1 MRKLFIGFVLW
12 AVLLTACNMESSQ
25 PGNTNPLTLTLE
37 ITPRA
42 VYSID
47 DIQGQIILSNQGDA
61 DLLVH
66 RCLLSLPFSAPPAM
80 SEVYLMISDSF
91 GNLIYNEYYTSRY
104 DLPLGDT
111 LSVIKPEEQIRKK
124 I

>member
-25 PGNTNPLTLTLE
+25 PGNTNPLTLTLK

-47 DIQGQIILSNQGDA
+47 DIQSDYPVKSRGDA

-66 RCLLSLPFSAPPAM
+66 RCLLSLPFSAPP
-80 SEVYLMISDSF
+80 L
-91 GNLIYNEYYTSRY
+91 
-104 DLPLGDT
+104 
-111 LSVIKPEEQIRKK
+111 
-124 I
+124 